1 MTAPT
6 TALMTAL
13 MTAPTHAPNAP
24 LVVRRY
30 VLRAAGEVH
39 LPPFVGS
46 TLRGAMGRSLRR
58 LVCATRLPVCEGC
71 PVRSACVY
79 AALHD
84 GYTPA
89 DLPSGTGEH
98 APPPL
103 WLRDVDPGQR
113 LAPGQTVGFSVA
125 AFGPAVRSLPYV
137 DEAIRALGRA
147 GIGRGRGAVE
157 LVEAHDERRESVAAL
172 VDARVAELQQ
182 ALGGLGAL
190 GGSRGEGALRVRFR
204 SPVAI
209 RLKGPSWSD
218 PARPLPSWGARLVGG
233 AARRRAALER
243 RWLELPAAEA
253 PRVGDALA
261 EAAGVEVLEERIQ
274 GRRVK
279 RFSATQG
286 AGELHGVVGELRL
299 GGAGLGA
306 ALPWLAAGELLSV
319 GSGTTFGFG
328 RIELEAA

>member
-1 MTAPT
+1 MTAPI
-6 TALMTAL
+6 
-13 MTAPTHAPNAP
+13 HAPDAP

-30 VLRAAGEVH
+30 LLRAAGEVH

-46 TLRGAMGRSLRR
+46 TLRGALGRSLRR
-58 LVCATRLPVCEGC
+58 LVCATRLPACPGC
-71 PVRSACVY
+71 PVRSACAY

-103 WLRDVDPGQR
+103 WLRDVDPGR
-113 LAPGQTVGFSVA
+113 TLAPGETVGFSVA

-137 DEAIRALGRA
+137 DEAVRALGRA

-157 LVEAHDERRESVAAL
+157 LLGAEDERRESVAAL
-172 VDARVAELQQ
+172 IEARVAELREAIEQR
-182 ALGGLGAL
+182 
-190 GGSRGEGALRVRFR
+190 GSGLRVRFR
-204 SPVAI
+204 TPVSI
-209 RLKGPSWSD
+209 RLKGQAWSD
-218 PARPLPSWGARLVGG
+218 PDRPRPSWAARLVGG
-233 AARRRAALER
+233 AARRRIALER
-243 RWLELPAAEA
+243 RWLEVPAGQA
-253 PRVGDALA
+253 PRVAEALA
-261 EAAGVEVLEERIQ
+261 EAEGVEELEARIQ

-286 AGELHGVVGELRL
+286 AGALHGAVGELRL
-299 GGAGLGA
+299 GGAGLAA

>member
-1 MTAPT
+1 MTAPI
-6 TALMTAL
+6 
-13 MTAPTHAPNAP
+13 PAPNAT

-30 VLRAAGEVH
+30 LLRAAGEVH
-39 LPPFVGS
+39 LPPFPGA

-58 LVCATRLPVCEGC
+58 LVCATRMPACEGC

-103 WLRDVDPGQR
+103 WLRDVDPGR
-113 LAPGQTVGFSVA
+113 ALAPGETVGFSVA

-147 GIGRGRGAVE
+147 GVGRGRGTAE
-157 LVEAHDERRESVAAL
+157 LVSAEDERRESVAAL
-172 VDARVAELQQ
+172 IEARVA
-182 ALGGLGAL
+182 ALSEAL
-190 GGSRGEGALRVRFR
+190 ARQGEGGALRVRLR
-204 SPVAI
+204 TPVAI
-209 RLKGPSWSD
+209 RLKGQAWADPSRPRPSW
-218 PARPLPSWGARLVGG
+218 AARLVGG

-243 RWLELPAAEA
+243 RWLELSAAEA
-253 PRVGDALA
+253 PRVGQALA
-261 EAAGVEVLEERIQ
+261 DAAGVEVLEERIE

-279 RFSATQG
+279 RFSAAQG
-286 AGELHGVVGELRL
+286 PGELRGAVGEIRL
-299 GGAGLGA
+299 GGAGLSA
-306 ALPWLAAGELLSV
+306 ALPWLVAGELLGV